1 MMYISTEY
9 IIHQHIIKTRRNN
22 YVWKYV
28 ELSTTHGGIITQ
40 YGLLNSWEMEQGSLF
55 SCLV

>member
-1 MMYISTEY
+1 MEICGTEY
-9 IIHQHIIKTRRNN
+9 HT
-22 YVWKYV
+22 W
-28 ELSTTHGGIITQ
+28 GIITQ